1 MSAQNAKFAQNSK
14 SIKKPYCKVCHDAGK
29 PESVYTSH
37 CVKTYNINIGKLEV
51 TCPTLKALE
60 CRYCFKNG
68 HTVKFCPV
76 LEDNCKLDAE
86 RARERA
92 RENSRNVQARPV
104 EKSEEKR
111 KPNNAFAALADDSDE
126 ETQVE
131 VAKASVVSN
140 VEVAKVDEFPTLGG
154 GSSSSRNAVVR
165 SYSSIAATPADEV
178 RLGALRK
185 AQAAKPVKWVDEVEE
200 VSDSED
206 EEDEVVSSV
215 PYVAPTNTAASA
227 PYMRSYA
234 DDDDW

>member
-1 MSAQNAKFAQNSK
+1 
-14 SIKKPYCKVCHDAGK
+14 
-29 PESVYTSH
+29 
-37 CVKTYNINIGKLEV
+37 
-51 TCPTLKALE
+51 
-60 CRYCFKNG
+60 
-68 HTVKFCPV
+68 VKFCPV
-76 LEDNCKLDAE
+76 LEDNRKIDAE
-86 RARERA
+86 RARERD

-111 KPNNAFAALADDSDE
+111 KPNNAFAALADDSDSDE

-131 VAKASVVSN
+131 VAKVAK
-140 VEVAKVDEFPTLGG
+140 VEVAKVDEFSTLGG
-154 GSSSSRNAVVR
+154 GSSISRNAVVR

-206 EEDEVVSSV
+206 EYEEEVVRSV

-227 PYMRSYA
+227 PCTFIYTSISIYR
-234 DDDDW
+234 DDDDCDW